1 MAKVTRREYQARAEV
16 AEQEVRGILG
26 PAAVE
31 VGCTRY
37 VAGEFHMVIWV
48 RGALAAAEEIGLLE
62 WAEVNLHQPRF
73 TIEDDAETF
82 GFACTFISIYGRP
95 MG

>member
-37 VAGEFHMVIWV
+37 VAGEFHMVIWHV
-48 RGALAAAEEIGLLE
+48 GAAAEEIGLLE
-62 WAEVNLHQPRF
+62 WARANLHQPRF